1 MNVITAK
8 FKISSWTHF
17 IAPTILQGLVWPFIH
32 LFLDVFFRMS
42 VKGKDD
48 LQKAIDE
55 SKESGRG
62 LLFVLKH
69 RSEADFI
76 FPLVGILPLTHAFPM
91 FYVAQDSTEY
101 LLKKGFGWRR
111 FFYATPYFLKAWG
124 AYPYIKGQHDYSKS
138 LVYFEELLRLGK
150 SVCIFPEGKISK
162 AGEGIQE
169 IHGGAGY
176 LLEKT
181 NAIVVPVSV
190 SMDRGKISVVY
201 GESSNRSALLDP
213 TKPLPERY
221 KDSARKVLELL

>member
-8 FKISSWTHF
+8 FKISNWTHF
-17 IAPTILQGLVWPFIH
+17 ITPTILQGLVWPFIH
-32 LFLDVFFRMS
+32 LILDVFFRMS
-42 VKGKDD
+42 VEGKGNLK
-48 LQKAIDE
+48 QAVNE

-76 FPLVGILPLTHAFPM
+76 FPLVGIPPFTHAFPM
-91 FYVAQDSTEY
+91 FYVSQDSTEY

-124 AYPYIKGQHDYSKS
+124 AYPYIAGQHDYSKS
-138 LVYFEELLRLGK
+138 LVYFEELLNLGK

-162 AGEGIQE
+162 SGDGIQE
-169 IHGGAGY
+169 VHGGAGY

-190 SMDRGKISVVY
+190 TKEKGKIRVEY
-201 GESSNRSALLDP
+201 GQSLSNDVLIDSLLP
-213 TKPLPERY
+213 VPERY
-221 KDSARKVLELL
+221 KETALKILNT